1 LRGVGLEEGRKRL
14 AAVLIERAISNR
26 EQVTCRQLMHES
38 LPEFVKENVL
48 AWAHNRLKQ
57 EKPFSWNFNA
67 NFDVNDA
74 EVRASFEKLLAALT
88 RSIRLSRQEIEKCVR
103 DAVFSR
109 HDILLR
115 PAQTVENLVF
125 NPTDRHEK
133 KNLQFKLD
141 LMGKDIPFVLRCQ
154 EQMQSMEEAVI
165 SRTSFAVM
173 AQEVKTTL
181 YAGRDHSAV
190 IKEFDLFVQLYKV
203 EEGLRPIGVEA
214 ALLEE
219 FLLSRGMEERIP
231 FVKKKVNQGKNQWRR
246 EDFEDIFEFSL
257 SQGHPSLAASA
268 QGTEEFI
275 LPKIIFPEE
284 EKGPV
289 YQAQREHQPPGPYP
303 SIHTLID
310 AKDSK
315 VFVLKLFERDERAYQ
330 TFIDK
335 VDRIDKWREAKQ
347 LIDWEL
353 NKRKL
358 DPYSREA
365 VKLGDVVFSK
375 YFTNSRYI

>member
-1 LRGVGLEEGRKRL
+1 LRGVVLEEGRKRL
-14 AAVLIERAISNR
+14 AAALIERAISNR
-26 EQVTCRQLMHES
+26 EQVTCRQLLHES

-48 AWAHNRLKQ
+48 ACAHNRLKQ
-57 EKPFSWNFNA
+57 EKPFSWNMNA

-74 EVRASFEKLLAALT
+74 EVRAHFEKLLAALT

-103 DAVFSR
+103 DAVYSR

-115 PAQTVENLVF
+115 PLQAVENLAF

-133 KNLQFKLD
+133 KFLQYKLD
-141 LMGKDIPFVLRCQ
+141 LMGKDIPFILRCQ
-154 EQMQSMEEAVI
+154 EKMQNMEETVI
-165 SRTSFAVM
+165 SRTSFAAM
-173 AQEVKTTL
+173 AQEVKTVI

-190 IKEFDLFVQLYKV
+190 IKEFDLFVQLYRV
-203 EEGLRPIGVEA
+203 EDGLRPVGVDVT
-214 ALLEE
+214 LLEE
-219 FLLSRGMEERIP
+219 FLISRGMEERLP
-231 FVKKKVNQGKNQWRR
+231 FVKKKVNQGKSQWRK

-257 SQGHPSLAASA
+257 SQGHAGSA
-268 QGTEEFI
+268 NGSEEFI

-315 VFVLKLFERDERAYQ
+315 VFVQKLFARDEKAYQ